1 MLNMSTE
8 NNSEHLF
15 KNSVKIL
22 TDLISF
28 KTISGEDNNSLID
41 YCDDIL
47 KKIGASSF
55 RTFDDDK
62 KRVNLFA
69 TIKAKNPSNKKP
81 IIFSGH
87 TDVVPV
93 SKGWSTD
100 PFIAT
105 IKNNK
110 LYGRGSCD
118 MKGFI
123 ACTLAFAP
131 IYSETNLD
139 RDIHFSFTFDE
150 ETACQ
155 GAPIL
160 IEELKKRNITDGICI
175 IGEPTNMKII
185 DAHKGCYEY
194 TTYFEGLAGHSS
206 APNKGVSAVEYAS
219 RYVNRLI
226 ELRERLVERAPK
238 DSIFDPPHSTLS
250 IGGIFG
256 GIAHNVIA
264 DKCHVNWETR
274 PVVKEDAIFLNKE
287 LDKYANE
294 ILLPEMRKVFS
305 NSKITKEI
313 IGEVTGFDRID
324 NSEACELVSSLTGDN
339 SREVV
344 SFGTE
349 AGLFQEIGISTV
361 VCGPGSIE
369 QAHKVDEFIEL
380 NELKKC
386 LKFLEGIKNK
396 STLN

>member
-1 MLNMSTE
+1 MSTE

-69 TIKAKNPSNKKP
+69 TIKAKKSSNKKP

-219 RYVNRLI
+219 RYVNKLI

-294 ILLPEMRKVFS
+294 ILLPEMIKVYP
-305 NSKITKEI
+305 NSSIKKKI
-313 IGEVTGFDRID
+313 IGEIVGFDREAKSD
-324 NSEACELVSSLTGDN
+324 ACELISSLTGDN
-339 SREVV
+339 SRQVV

-369 QAHKVDEFIEL
+369 QAHKIDEYIVL
-380 NELKKC
+380 DELKKC
-386 LKFLEGIKNK
+386 LKLLNGIKDK
-396 STLN
+396 SSFN